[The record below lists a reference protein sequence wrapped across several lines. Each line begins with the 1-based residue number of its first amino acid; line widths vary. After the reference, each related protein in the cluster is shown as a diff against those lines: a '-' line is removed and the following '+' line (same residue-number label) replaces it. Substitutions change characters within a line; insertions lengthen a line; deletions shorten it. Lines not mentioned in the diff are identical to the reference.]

1 MTASWQ
7 EVLEGSAELFAE
19 VIPGASV
26 AIVPGSPPRSN
37 IGQVVDPAP
46 MQLWSREASG
56 MKVGAGEYRG
66 LKTLPSDVL
75 LLPDDG
81 ALETALAHPYP
92 MSELKRQLRAGRV
105 LCMVLRGRDELR
117 ARGWADLFDALGLP
131 FLGTCR

>member
-1 MTASWQ
+1 MISWQ

-19 VIPGASV
+19 VVPGASV

-46 MQLWSREASG
+46 MLLWRREGEG
-56 MKVGAGEYRG
+56 MRVGEGQYRG
-66 LKTLPSDVL
+66 LKTLASDIL
-75 LLPDDG
+75 LLPENG
-81 ALETALAHPYP
+81 ALEAALAHRYP
-92 MSELKRQLRAGRV
+92 MSELKRQLRTGRV
-105 LCMVLRGRDELR
+105 LCMVLRERNELR

>member
-7 EVLEGSAELFAE
+7 EVLDGSAELFAE
-19 VIPGASV
+19 VVPGASV

-37 IGQVVDPAP
+37 IGQVVAPAP
-46 MQLWSREASG
+46 MQLWLRAAEG
-56 MKVGAGEYRG
+56 MQVGAGEYRG
-66 LKTLPSDVL
+66 LKTLASDIL
-75 LLPDDG
+75 LLSGNG
-81 ALETALAHPYP
+81 ALETALAHRHP
-92 MSELKRQLRAGRV
+92 MSELKRQLRTGRV